1 VLSILNFVAIFEPK
15 NFEYSIMCGIAGCFG
30 LSDNAVNVDRL
41 NRMIRKLNHRGP
53 DSENVWLNDSKSVG
67 LAHARLSIIDL
78 SNSASQPMHSSN
90 GRYTI
95 VFNGEIYNYIE
106 LKNELVKENI
116 VFRTLSDT
124 EVLLS
129 LFEKYGS
136 AMLPKLDGMFAFVIY
151 DNIKNKIFGARDR
164 FGEKPLYYILK
175 DNMLLFASEIKALK
189 EYDNTIKLNSIHLQ
203 NHLSGQK
210 LAKTDTYYE
219 EVKQLASS
227 SYFEFNESEFKINT
241 YWEINLSIE
250 NDITFN
256 DAVIEFDRLLTK
268 SITRRLRSDVP
279 YGCSLSGG
287 IDSSTIVSY
296 LSSID
301 KNKVNTFSARFHSS
315 KDEGVWIKEV
325 VQKWGNL
332 NHEIYPDPDN
342 FILELDNLIYH
353 HEYPIGSSS
362 IYAQWCVMKLVKQ
375 NKVKVLLD
383 GQGADEY
390 LAGYSELKYFAI
402 WEMYRKGNLK
412 QFLKERR
419 YFNENYSQDGQL
431 GWNFLLDPLLK
442 LIGFKRQIFK
452 NGFTLKEQLKYS
464 IENNLDELLRYADRN
479 SMAHSI
485 EVRLPFL
492 FHELVEFVFT
502 LPIDYIYREGKTKFI
517 LRETAKNYLP
527 DKIYSRTDKIGF
539 APPQEN
545 WLESQSVKLEL
556 KNADNLLLDYGFE
569 LSPNRFSNLVSAK
582 LIHGL

>member
-1 VLSILNFVAIFEPK
+1 
-15 NFEYSIMCGIAGCFG
+15 MCGIAGCLSF
-30 LSDNAVNVDRL
+30 SDNVVNVDLL
-41 NRMIRKLNHRGP
+41 NQMIRKLNHRGP
-53 DSENVWLNDSKSVG
+53 DSINIWLNDAKSVG

-78 SNSASQPMHSSN
+78 SDSASQPMHSTN
-90 GRYTI
+90 GRFTI

-129 LFEKYGS
+129 LYEKYGS
-136 AMLPKLDGMFAFVIY
+136 AMLSKLDGMFAFVIY
-151 DNIKNKIFGARDR
+151 DNLKNSVFGARDR
-164 FGEKPLYYILK
+164 FGEKPFYYILK
-175 DNMLLFASEIKALK
+175 DKVLLFASEIKALRQ
-189 EYDNTIKLNSIHLQ
+189 YDNTVKLNNIYLQ

-210 LAKTDTYYE
+210 IAKTDTFYE
-219 EVKQLASS
+219 DVKQLAAS
-227 SYFEFNESEFKINT
+227 SYFEYNDSGFKINT
-241 YWEINLSIE
+241 YWEIDLSIK

-301 KNKVNTFSARFHSS
+301 KNRVNTFSARFHSS

-325 VQKWGNL
+325 VQKWGLL
-332 NHEIYPDPDN
+332 NHEIYPDPNN
-342 FILELDNLIYH
+342 FILELDNLLYH

-375 NKVKVLLD
+375 NQIKVLLD

-390 LAGYSELKYFAI
+390 LAGYSELKYFAV
-402 WEMYRKGNLK
+402 WEMYRNGNLK
-412 QFLKERR
+412 QFYNERK
-419 YFNENYSQDGQL
+419 YFKENYSQDGQL
-431 GWNFLLDPLLK
+431 GWKFLLDPLLK

-452 NGFTLKEQLKYS
+452 NGFTLKEQLKFY
-464 IENNLDELLRYADRN
+464 IGNNLDELLRYADRN

-492 FHELVEFVFT
+492 YHELVEFVFT

-517 LRETAKNYLP
+517 LREAAKNYLP

-556 KNADNLLLDYGFE
+556 KNADKLLLDYGFK
-569 LSPNRFSNLVSAK
+569 LSANKFSNLVSAK
-582 LIHGL
+582 LIHSLS

>member
-1 VLSILNFVAIFEPK
+1 
-15 NFEYSIMCGIAGCFG
+15 MCGIAGCFG

-301 KNKVNTFSARFHSS
+301 KNKVNTFSARFHSA

-325 VQKWGNL
+325 VQKWGIL

-362 IYAQWCVMKLVKQ
+362 NYAQWCVMKLVKQ

-402 WEMYRKGNLK
+402 WEMYRNGNLK
-412 QFLKERR
+412 QFLKERK
-419 YFNENYSQDGQL
+419 YFNENYGHNGQL

-452 NGFTLKEQLKYS
+452 NGFTLKEQLKYY

-502 LPIDYIYREGKTKFI
+502 LPIDYIYRDGKTKFI

-527 DKIYSRTDKIGF
+527 EKIYSRTDKIGF
-539 APPQEN
+539 APPEEN
-545 WLESQSVKLEL
+545 WLDSQNVKLEL
-556 KNADNLLLDYGFE
+556 KNADKLLLDYGFE
-569 LSPNRFSNLVSAK
+569 LSPNKFSNLVSAK
-582 LIHGL
+582 LIHSLS